1 MYQFLV
7 VIIGVVS
14 VAFFLLILA
23 GLLWEMTSQKRRNPE
38 SGGLLTKLFATT
50 RWGTLRRDTSQENNP
65 YLRADHPSV

>member
-7 VIIGVVS
+7 VIIAVVS

-38 SGGLLTKLFATT
+38 SGGLLSKLFATT
-50 RWGTLRRDTSQENNP
+50 GWGTLRRDTAQENNP
-65 YLRADHPSV
+65 YLRADHPPV

>member
-7 VIIGVVS
+7 VIIAVVS
-14 VAFFLLILA
+14 VAFFLLIPV
-23 GLLWEMTSQKRRNPE
+23 GLLWEMTWQKRRNPE